1 MGRKTSAL
9 LPATERLA
17 QGLGERLRL
26 ARLRRKL
33 TALQVC
39 ERAGMSPMTL
49 RALER
54 GSTGATLGAYLAV
67 MQALGMQNQL
77 ELLAK
82 DDPLGRTLQDIEFTK
97 SRREN
102 FSEAVNQP
110 KLPNQAQTPYP
121 DAPSATVAT
130 LGVADS
136 AVGRPSNADGFTTDD
151 LMGLF
156 QHSEPSVPSDTSSDK
171 SSDVKGKK

>member
-1 MGRKTSAL
+1 MGRTTSAL

-17 QGLGERLRL
+17 EGLGERLRL

-67 MQALGMQNQL
+67 MQVLGMQNQL

-82 DDPLGRTLQDIEFTK
+82 DDPLGRTLQDIQLNKSKSTK
-97 SRREN
+97 FQDSPAQAKQVITAYP
-102 FSEAVNQP
+102 EAKPV
-110 KLPNQAQTPYP
+110 T
-121 DAPSATVAT
+121 SAA
-130 LGVADS
+130 LNVADKPTEWRS
-136 AVGRPSNADGFTTDD
+136 DTDGYTTDD
-151 LMGLF
+151 LMALL
-156 QHSEPSVPSDTSSDK
+156 QPSDTTR
-171 SSDVKGKK
+171 KK

>member
-1 MGRKTSAL
+1 MGRTTSAL

-17 QGLGERLRL
+17 EGLGERLRL

-67 MQALGMQNQL
+67 MQVLGMQNQL

-82 DDPLGRTLQDIEFTK
+82 DDPLGRTLQDIQLNK
-97 SRREN
+97 SKNAKSLERPDQLKQVVTAYP
-102 FSEAVNQP
+102 EAKPV
-110 KLPNQAQTPYP
+110 T
-121 DAPSATVAT
+121 SA
-130 LGVADS
+130 LKVADK
-136 AVGRPSNADGFTTDD
+136 PSEWRSDTDGYTTDD
-151 LMGLF
+151 LMALF
-156 QHSEPSVPSDTSSDK
+156 QPSDTTR
-171 SSDVKGKK
+171 KK

>member
-1 MGRKTSAL
+1 MGRTTSAL

-17 QGLGERLRL
+17 EGLGERLRL

-67 MQALGMQNQL
+67 MQVLGMQNQL

-82 DDPLGRTLQDIEFTK
+82 DDPLGRTLQDIQLNKPK
-97 SRREN
+97 SN
-102 FSEAVNQP
+102 KHLN
-110 KLPNQAQTPYP
+110 KPNKPDQSKQAKTSYP
-121 DAPSATVAT
+121 DAKPVTPVI
-130 LGVADS
+130 GVADNS
-136 AVGRPSNADGFTTDD
+136 SEWRSDANGYTTDD
-151 LMGLF
+151 LMALL
-156 QHSEPSVPSDTSSDK
+156 QPEVSSDTTR
-171 SSDVKGKK
+171 KK